1 MYTDNKKN
9 GRLAA
14 VLLIAVLFVCVALP
28 VGAQDAALPNFTIA
42 DDTLSVEADQ
52 APAVDSAAFAYQPEW
67 YVAPVIPA
75 AKRAPKRATMAA
87 DCPTDSVLTYNVDSV
102 LSGRANLTANVSV
115 RSRRSMALTPTER
128 K

>member
-75 AKRAPKRATMAA
+75 PNVLRNAP
-87 DCPTDSVLTYNVDSV
+87 LWQ
-102 LSGRANLTANVSV
+102 LTAP
-115 RSRRSMALTPTER
+115 RIRY
-128 K
+128 